1 MFAFCATGGQNSNV
15 WRGGYT
21 KRSVTSSTWDPF
33 NSRGLFNCSYL
44 FMSKYV
50 VDTLNGV
57 LQVALGTLSTLEVCS
72 FALIFMSVKIM
83 SLHLGVSK
91 ILKVT

>member
-1 MFAFCATGGQNSNV
+1 
-15 WRGGYT
+15 
-21 KRSVTSSTWDPF
+21 
-33 NSRGLFNCSYL
+33 
-44 FMSKYV
+44 MSKYV